1 MKRKLMVTFLI
12 AILTMMMSFVFATDV
27 LTYDTMLISE
37 TPDLLIAPN
46 PNSNKIKVQL
56 DGEFVDFTDA
66 EGNVV
71 NPKIIQ
77 NRTMVPMRKIFEI
90 FNAEV
95 NWNNETRT
103 VVATTIE
110 KEITLTINSDIAK
123 IKDLA
128 TNEEKEITLDSAPVL
143 VDNRTMVP
151 VRFIA
156 ESLEKEVGWDAEQKT
171 VVIIDLEK
179 LANELEEK
187 APALKKLFELEL
199 EPINSFKTTSE
210 IAGKIVYK
218 DAEEKS
224 KNETIEVTG
233 DLNINMNQEKE
244 FEMYL
249 DLAFDGKG
257 TIYNSIVE
265 AGYEKMK
272 FALVMANSHVYMMM
286 EQNGEEIWM
295 DLGSQVD
302 ISALEKI
309 DITTASPKNY
319 NEFVD
324 LLKTTLGEL
333 NSNSYMTM
341 KQSLLII
348 EWLFGEDCLE
358 VTTKGNKSTVKM
370 ELDLKEILLQNMNL
384 KEGLD
389 ADSSAALEDIE
400 FKISLVQKI
409 EDKKVEKAEMKMEIA
424 FAEPTTEE
432 SLMINFEL
440 DMEYTNVNQDFEVM
454 LPEVEALKAE

>member
-1 MKRKLMVTFLI
+1 MDKNLQKMRGEENMKRKLMVTFLI

-156 ESLEKEVGWDAEQKT
+156 DSLDKEVGWDA
-171 VVIIDLEK
+171 
-179 LANELEEK
+179 
-187 APALKKLFELEL
+187 
-199 EPINSFKTTSE
+199 
-210 IAGKIVYK
+210 
-218 DAEEKS
+218 
-224 KNETIEVTG
+224 
-233 DLNINMNQEKE
+233 
-244 FEMYL
+244 
-249 DLAFDGKG
+249 
-257 TIYNSIVE
+257 
-265 AGYEKMK
+265 
-272 FALVMANSHVYMMM
+272 
-286 EQNGEEIWM
+286 
-295 DLGSQVD
+295 
-302 ISALEKI
+302 
-309 DITTASPKNY
+309 
-319 NEFVD
+319 
-324 LLKTTLGEL
+324 
-333 NSNSYMTM
+333 
-341 KQSLLII
+341 
-348 EWLFGEDCLE
+348 
-358 VTTKGNKSTVKM
+358 
-370 ELDLKEILLQNMNL
+370 
-384 KEGLD
+384 
-389 ADSSAALEDIE
+389 
-400 FKISLVQKI
+400 VQ
-409 EDKKVEKAEMKMEIA
+409 
-424 FAEPTTEE
+424 
-432 SLMINFEL
+432 
-440 DMEYTNVNQDFEVM
+440 
-454 LPEVEALKAE
+454 